1 MDFVLDT
8 RSAKEV
14 ISSIFD
20 TAPPKTTSNYKPGI
34 KIIADGTGHVGF
46 YFADSGIS
54 VCNTIACEVRAAG
67 SVQVELVPLFRTIS
81 AFTVL
86 KDRVGT
92 SSIRFLGKDLTL
104 SIKAV
109 TSYKDRKVRQNRTL
123 QNYDVTMP
131 EVKSLKRVLVELDL
145 NTFSEAM
152 KRIIVSA
159 PNSSDI
165 GGSAGVYFSVSGK
178 EFKLVG
184 TDGPTLTEFIGP
196 TATVVE
202 EDSSCVLPSYFISK
216 LSKLLAKYVREEED
230 DIVSISLNKRMF
242 VVRFDTIV
250 ITSSVV
256 NEPFPEY
263 EEIFVEPKKKLVLRS
278 DIFLDNIRNIV
289 HSSDAEDNFR
299 ILIKSLGDELSL
311 STNSCINDGIPVI
324 EGSSFSVEFNAT
336 ILENC
341 VRNLVCEEFCMLY
354 AGSGGLVTVVPN
366 TGDLKIRTAIASLR

>member
-14 ISSIFD
+14 ISSVFD

-34 KIIADGTGHVGF
+34 KIVADDTGHVGF

-54 VCNTIACEVRAAG
+54 ICNTTPCEVRAAG

-92 SSIRFLGKDLTL
+92 SNIRFLGKDRTL
-104 SIKAV
+104 FIKAV

-123 QNYDVTMP
+123 QNYDVAMP
-131 EVKSLKRVLVELDL
+131 EVKPLKRVLVELDL

-165 GGSAGVYFSVSGK
+165 GGSSGVCFSVSGK

-184 TDGPTLTEFIGP
+184 MDGPTLTEFVGP
-196 TATVVE
+196 TASVVE
-202 EDSSCVLPSYFISK
+202 EDATCVLPSYFISK
-216 LSKLLAKYVREEED
+216 LSKLLAKYVREED
-230 DIVSISLNKRMF
+230 DDTVSISLNKRTF
-242 VVRFDTIV
+242 VIRFDSIV

-263 EEIFVEPKKKLVLRS
+263 SEVFVEPKKKLILRS

-289 HSSDAEDNFR
+289 HSSDADDNFR

-311 STNSCINDGIPVI
+311 STNSCVNDGIPVI
-324 EGSSFSVEFNAT
+324 EGSSFSVEFNAI
-336 ILENC
+336 ILESC
-341 VRNLVCEEFCMLY
+341 VRNLVCEEFCMFY
-354 AGSGGLVTVVPN
+354 AGSGGLVTVAPN
-366 TGDLKIRTAIASLR
+366 NGDLKIRTAIASLR